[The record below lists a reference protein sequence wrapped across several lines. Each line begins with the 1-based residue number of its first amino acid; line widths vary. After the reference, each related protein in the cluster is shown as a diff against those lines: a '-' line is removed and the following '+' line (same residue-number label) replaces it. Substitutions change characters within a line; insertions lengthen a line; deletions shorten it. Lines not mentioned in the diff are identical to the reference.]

1 MDRLVEDLIAESMAR
16 GDFDNLPGAGKPIQY
31 SDHNPYV
38 DTMTHNLNKILINNG
53 YVPEWVTLEKDI
65 RWSSCSTFQI
75 YETTILWHYLK

>member
-31 SDHNPYV
+31 SDHNPYI

-65 RWSSCSTFQI
+65 R
-75 YETTILWHYLK
+75 